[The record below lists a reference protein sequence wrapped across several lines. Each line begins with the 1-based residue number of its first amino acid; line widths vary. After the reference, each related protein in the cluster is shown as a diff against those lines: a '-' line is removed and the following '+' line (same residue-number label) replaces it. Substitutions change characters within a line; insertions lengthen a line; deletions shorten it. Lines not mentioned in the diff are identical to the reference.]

1 MPKNLKNQVKTV
13 TIQQYRINKRILKNL
28 EANNHDQIIV
38 MPCDGEKGWCD
49 IAENSALIY
58 YYEVRMKLNGK
69 NKFFADNKSYYDQ
82 YEIGYMRTKG
92 VDSVRKS
99 LKELNLLE
107 SEFVKDEFFHI
118 FQLKHKFST
127 EHLNKLRKRE
137 FRRRLENSSPVE
149 TSHLDPELW
158 QNLATAS
165 TRLHQLCTHRLDHL
179 SSNTN
184 GARIIALIDSML
196 GDYHRLVTIP
206 EKNIAKARAILKTMA
221 ETVENL
227 IIEIKIL
234 GDANLWAPELCN
246 KSFEPLLVAQERI
259 KILEKGAKK

>member
-1 MPKNLKNQVKTV
+1 MPKNLKNQIKTV

-137 FRRRLENSSPVE
+137 FRRRLENSLPVE

-184 GARIIALIDSML
+184 GARIIALIDSAL

-206 EKNIAKARAILKTMA
+206 EKNIAKARDSK
-221 ETVENL
+221 NY
-227 IIEIKIL
+227 
-234 GDANLWAPELCN
+234 GRNYR
-246 KSFEPLLVAQERI
+246 KSNYRN
-259 KILEKGAKK
+259 